1 MDSAGTNTA
10 ISAAVNN
17 NEEFPL
23 TVSRSH
29 VVERGLAQWKR
40 QKKALP
46 TSRLKIRFIGE
57 AGLDT
62 GALRKEFLTEMV
74 AGIEQK
80 LFEGDQTGKCPKYSL
95 LDLDQANFRSAG
107 EIWAAS
113 LAQSGPPPCCLKLW
127 CYKYLCDGEIQIQH
141 ISKEDVSD
149 AEYISLLSQLR
160 EGLKLYGL
168 DDLMNQYP
176 NICQPLFV
184 PGMEVKADA
193 DFVFAAC
200 QPEFSEKGSNKEQ
213 VEVSVMNH
221 LQDFLQELEACEHPE
236 VGDTVDYP
244 GHLSPSTF
252 LQWLTGQGHIPVLPE
267 EKRSFRV
274 FVQFNHTCDI
284 QYGSH
289 TVCYPTVA
297 ACSNTIRLPVK
308 HMQTSTEFKQVMTEA
323 FHLGQAFHQV

>member
-1 MDSAGTNTA
+1 MGFTLNFILVFCHFSKADFIPSTSKQKMSISSLDDVLQA

-17 NEEFPL
+17 EEEFPL

-62 GALRKEFLTEMV
+62 GSLRKEFLTEMV

-80 LFEGDQTGKCPKYSL
+80 LFEGDQTGKCPKYSM
-95 LDLDQANFRSAG
+95 LDLDHANFRSAG

-149 AEYISLLSQLR
+149 AEYTSLLSQVESATEATMTELIEDILSCGYNGPVNVEKREEILR
-160 EGLKLYGL
+160 AVVLHAILRLLPLLSQLGEGLKLYGL
-168 DDLMNQYP
+168 ADLMNQYP

-184 PGMEVKADA
+184 PGIEVKADA

-213 VEVSVMNH
+213 V
-221 LQDFLQELEACEHPE
+221 
-236 VGDTVDYP
+236 
-244 GHLSPSTF
+244 
-252 LQWLTGQGHIPVLPE
+252 
-267 EKRSFRV
+267 
-274 FVQFNHTCDI
+274 
-284 QYGSH
+284 
-289 TVCYPTVA
+289 
-297 ACSNTIRLPVK
+297 
-308 HMQTSTEFKQVMTEA
+308 
-323 FHLGQAFHQV
+323 

>member
-1 MDSAGTNTA
+1 MRWLQ
-10 ISAAVNN
+10 
-17 NEEFPL
+17 P
-23 TVSRSH
+23 
-29 VVERGLAQWKR
+29 
-40 QKKALP
+40 
-46 TSRLKIRFIGE
+46 
-57 AGLDT
+57 
-62 GALRKEFLTEMV
+62 
-74 AGIEQK
+74 GIEQK

-95 LDLDQANFRSAG
+95 LDLDQGNFRSAG

-127 CYKYLCDGEIQIQH
+127 CYRYLCDGEIQIQH

-149 AEYISLLSQLR
+149 AEYISLLSPKLSRPLRLQELIEDILSCGYNGPVNVEKREEILRAVVLHAILQLLPLLSQLR

-168 DDLMNQYP
+168 VDLMDQYP

-200 QPEFSEKGSNKEQ
+200 QPEFSEKGSYKERL
-213 VEVSVMNH
+213 EVSVMNH
-221 LQDFLQELEACEHPE
+221 LQGFLQELEACVLPE
-236 VGDTVDYP
+236 VGDTVDYL
-244 GHLSPSTF
+244 GHLSPSMF

-267 EKRSFRV
+267 EKRNFRV

-289 TVCYPTVA
+289 RVC
-297 ACSNTIRLPVK
+297 
-308 HMQTSTEFKQVMTEA
+308 M
-323 FHLGQAFHQV
+323 